1 MKKILTAI
9 LIFNLSC
16 SHQPQ
21 RQFQS
26 HLQGLKCEEAM
37 KAIPELKRSEKA
49 KNSAKWMAASTAAY
63 TYVGANYTAEIL
75 WDVSVGT
82 LMAVALCWPAV
93 LAVASSSS
101 SRNIGCMP
109 SPVPFKSVASP
120 SLGRN
125 AIKKTQTLRCPNV
138 EPLAL
143 SLEKVAH
150 CFESR
155 NTEQDRELA
164 YKTLSNIENSKYFF
178 SCVSPEVSQRISA
191 QRVAL
196 EDTEKNLNN

>member
-1 MKKILTAI
+1 MKKMLIAI
-9 LIFNLSC
+9 LIFNLGC
-16 SHQPQ
+16 SHQSQ
-21 RQFQS
+21 KQFQS
-26 HLQGLKCEEAM
+26 HLHGFKCEEAM
-37 KAIPELKRSEKA
+37 QSIPELKRSEKA
-49 KNSAKWMAASTAAY
+49 KKSATWMAKSTAAY
-63 TYVGANYTAEIL
+63 TYVGANYTAEVL

-82 LMAVALCWPAV
+82 LMVVALCWPAV
-93 LAVASSSS
+93 LAAASGSGTS
-101 SRNIGCMP
+101 IGCIP
-109 SPVPFKSVASP
+109 SPVPFQALSSP

-125 AIKKTQTLRCPNV
+125 AIQKTQEMRCPNV

-155 NTEQDRELA
+155 NTQQDRKLA

-196 EDTEKNLNN
+196 EKDEQLNN